1 MRSDMAACGLS
12 HQPDAGTQSW
22 LNQRDAGRLSD
33 QGPWDKL
40 TYLARLNL
48 AHNYINAIRKAS
60 NDPAWLERAAHVER
74 RLFDGFGA
82 NHAAHHAPTPRMLAY
97 QASDL
102 HIERGAVP
110 LALTGAMREELM
122 HQREYHDR
130 YVPGWTYHGKGRT
143 APYPMLYMP
152 PDALFASDAFLAIC
166 ASPAIMGFA
175 QEVLGPAAAVSWG
188 WAWISNPG
196 FADYQNQNWHRDSS
210 EPLNFVHV
218 FVPLDTIASMEDGP
232 TVVIAGTSH
241 HRGHC
246 EVRRYEEAEVADL
259 REQHGATPIMA
270 DEGDAYFV
278 NTFCLHRATAPQRQ
292 RRMLAMIISIAPHR
306 SPTIKRRA
314 FASLPESLGCGGGQP
329 AFLSPVGGV
338 ISPDCWRAPGP
349 QLARV

>member
-1 MRSDMAACGLS
+1 
-12 HQPDAGTQSW
+12 
-22 LNQRDAGRLSD
+22 
-33 QGPWDKL
+33 
-40 TYLARLNL
+40 
-48 AHNYINAIRKAS
+48 
-60 NDPAWLERAAHVER
+60 VER

-130 YVPGWTYHGKGRT
+130 YVPAGPIT
-143 APYPMLYMP
+143 ARAARRPIPCSTCRPTRCLPAMR
-152 PDALFASDAFLAIC
+152 LAIC

-292 RRMLAMIISIAPHR
+292 RRMLAMIISIAPSH

-314 FASLPESLGCGGGQP
+314 FASLPESLKD
-329 AFLSPVGGV
+329 AVGANRRFFHRLV
-338 ISPDCWRAPGP
+338 
-349 QLARV
+349 V